1 MQAATAELIGAL
13 ASLLGLGVLTGISVR
28 RISRRRPTM

>member
-1 MQAATAELIGAL
+1 MQAAIAELIGAV
-13 ASLLGLGVLTGISVR
+13 ASLVGLGVLTMISVR

>member
-13 ASLLGLGVLTGISVR
+13 SSLVGLGVLTKISVR